1 MLTKA
6 DGNAAETK
14 HRNRQTETDTSGA
27 TTMNMTTD
35 RNDQPRNKGSFFGEW
50 MLHLALVVAVVG
62 ALVERGIAMSG
73 GMIV

>member
-1 MLTKA
+1 M
-6 DGNAAETK
+6 
-14 HRNRQTETDTSGA
+14 H
-27 TTMNMTTD
+27 MTTD

-62 ALVERGIAMSG
+62 ALVERGIAISG